1 MQRSRRLLFVV
12 SPNFLAEKSF
22 SLLECRLGLY
32 IQHGHQASIVTITY
46 RSVSKLP
53 SVEVAQLRQ
62 AATTTV
68 TWRGSRSEPR
78 RSRFWLRLRL
88 ALPVRPLALGRRLID
103 STSSHSDLAALA
115 LQRVQR
121 IHSQKQGDRAGANQN
136 HRNRQASANQSHR
149 RSKVKRAG
157 ACREV
162 GSVDREEEPQHSGGC
177 SGCTVGQMED
187 TGAELTVEIQQVS
200 HYRTEIGSDP
210 VLETDPTPI
219 PDFPDSTH
227 NAHCTP
233 NPALVPD
240 LAPDVDSTLPYPA
253 PVPDLAPDIDSTLPN
268 PAHIPDLSPDV
279 SRNSPLSNPAHP
291 TCQQNRGK
299 HKHQQM
305 IGSR

>member
-1 MQRSRRLLFVV
+1 MQRSRRLLFVL
-12 SPNFLAEKSF
+12 SPDFLAEKSF

-53 SVEVAQLRQ
+53 SVEVTQLRQ

-103 STSSHSDLAALA
+103 STSSQSDLAALA
-115 LQRVQR
+115 LQRTQR
-121 IHSQKQGDRAGANQN
+121 IHSQKQGDRAGANQS
-136 HRNRQASANQSHR
+136 HRNRQASTNQSYRHR
-149 RSKVKRAG
+149 QAAPIGRGKVKREG
-157 ACREV
+157 ACRV
-162 GSVDREEEPQHSGGC
+162 AGSVDREEEPQHSRGC

-187 TGAELTVEIQQVS
+187 TGAELTVKIQQVS
-200 HYRTEIGSDP
+200 HYRTEIRSDL

-219 PDFPDSTH
+219 PDSSH

-233 NPALVPD
+233 
-240 LAPDVDSTLPYPA
+240 SPA
-253 PVPDLAPDIDSTLPN
+253 PVPDLAPEVDSILPN
-268 PAHIPDLSPDV
+268 PAHIPDLAPDV
-279 SRNSPLSNPAHP
+279 SRNFTLSNSALP
-291 TCQQNRGK
+291 TCQKNGGK